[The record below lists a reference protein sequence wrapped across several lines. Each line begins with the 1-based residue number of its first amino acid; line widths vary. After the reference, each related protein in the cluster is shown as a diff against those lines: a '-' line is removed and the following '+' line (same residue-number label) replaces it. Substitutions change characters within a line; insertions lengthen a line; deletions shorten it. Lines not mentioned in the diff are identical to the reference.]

1 MSNNTNTATNVASG
15 VGVAA
20 SAAALTYGI
29 VGAYYLATGDSDNAK
44 RSALFALGALAT
56 GVAAGLAAAKL
67 DDKNKQKPAS
77 AA

>member
-20 SAAALTYGI
+20 AAAAVTYSI
-29 VGAYYLATGDSDNAK
+29 VGAYYLATGDTDNAK
-44 RSALFALGALAT
+44 RNALFALGALAA

-67 DDKNKQKPAS
+67 DDKNKQKSCTA
-77 AA
+77 